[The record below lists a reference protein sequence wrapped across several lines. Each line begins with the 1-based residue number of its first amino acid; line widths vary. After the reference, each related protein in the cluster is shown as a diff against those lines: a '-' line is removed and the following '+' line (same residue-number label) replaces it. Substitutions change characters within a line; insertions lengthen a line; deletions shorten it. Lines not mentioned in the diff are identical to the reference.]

1 MIMNNIRTF
10 KYRGL
15 VIDEVESDGSCR
27 GCFFYTPGDTRCSAT
42 LECVSL
48 FRKDGKDVIYKK
60 QNNMSKVT
68 IEEEKESSSI
78 KIGDFVIN
86 ENHLFLVTGIDKTF
100 FDGVVIKSDRF
111 NVGTV
116 RWCVER
122 LTYRRFKGTITIK

>member
-1 MIMNNIRTF
+1 M
-10 KYRGL
+10 
-15 VIDEVESDGSCR
+15 
-27 GCFFYTPGDTRCSAT
+27 
-42 LECVSL
+42 
-48 FRKDGKDVIYKK
+48 KK
-60 QNNMSKVT
+60 QKKNNMSKVT

-116 RWCVER
+116 RCCIER